1 VEYAVTPFGKK
12 FFRILDALEQLQDE
26 IATEA

>member
-12 FFRILDALEQLQDE
+12 FIRILDALEQLQDQ
-26 IATEA
+26 ITTEA